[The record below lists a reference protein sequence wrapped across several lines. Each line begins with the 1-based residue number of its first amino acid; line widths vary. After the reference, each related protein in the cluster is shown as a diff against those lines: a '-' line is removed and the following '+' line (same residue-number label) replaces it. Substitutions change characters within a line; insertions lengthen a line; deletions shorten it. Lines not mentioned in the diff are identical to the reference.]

1 MTQTPQHPRND
12 RMLTV
17 EQLRQHVADG
27 LVDTVVL
34 AFTDMQGRLQ
44 GKLNHAQFFLDSVLD
59 EGAEGCNY
67 LLAVDTEMNTVGG
80 YSISS
85 WSSGYGDME
94 FAMDLDTIRLMPHNP
109 GQVLIQC
116 DLTGHGGHA
125 PQAVQVGAHRAG
137 AAPTCG
143 CLRRFRAR

>member
-67 LLAVDTEMNTVGG
+67 PPTVF
-80 YSISS
+80 ISVS
-85 WSSGYGDME
+85 T
-94 FAMDLDTIRLMPHNP
+94 A
-109 GQVLIQC
+109 
-116 DLTGHGGHA
+116 
-125 PQAVQVGAHRAG
+125 
-137 AAPTCG
+137 
-143 CLRRFRAR
+143 RR